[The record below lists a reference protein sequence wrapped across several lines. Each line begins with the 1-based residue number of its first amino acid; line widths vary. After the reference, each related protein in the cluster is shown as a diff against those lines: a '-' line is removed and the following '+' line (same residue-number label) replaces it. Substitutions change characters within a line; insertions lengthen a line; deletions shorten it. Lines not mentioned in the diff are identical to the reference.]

1 MCVGLSLGFLSC
13 SIDLY
18 FCFCASTILSFF
30 LNLFLAVLGLRCCVQ
45 AFSGCGERG
54 LLFIAVHRLLI
65 AVASLVV
72 EHGLQA
78 RGLQQLQHVGF
89 SSCSMWAQQLWLVG
103 SRAQAQQL
111 WCMGLVA
118 PRHVGSSRTRAQT
131 CVTCSGRRIL
141 NYCATREVPYCL
153 DYCSFVVQSEVREPD
168 SSSSVFPSQDCFG
181 YSGSFVFPYKL

>member
-72 EHGLQA
+72 EHGL
-78 RGLQQLQHVGF
+78 
-89 SSCSMWAQQLWLVG
+89 
-103 SRAQAQQL
+103 
-111 WCMGLVA
+111 
-118 PRHVGSSRTRAQT
+118 
-131 CVTCSGRRIL
+131 
-141 NYCATREVPYCL
+141 
-153 DYCSFVVQSEVREPD
+153 
-168 SSSSVFPSQDCFG
+168 
-181 YSGSFVFPYKL
+181 